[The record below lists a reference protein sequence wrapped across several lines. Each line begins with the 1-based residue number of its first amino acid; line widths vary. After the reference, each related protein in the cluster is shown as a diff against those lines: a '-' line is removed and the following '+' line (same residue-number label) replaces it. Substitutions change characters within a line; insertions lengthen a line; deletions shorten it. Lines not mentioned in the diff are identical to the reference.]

1 MLAVL
6 GFLTLGTFMV
16 LVLRKYATAFVAII
30 AAPVVFAIIA
40 GRGGDLG
47 DMAVSGIKTVAPT
60 AILLLFAIL
69 YFGVMMDA
77 RLFDP
82 VSRAIIRLSKGDPV
96 RICVGTAVLALLVAL
111 DGDGTTSYMIIC
123 SAFLPIYR
131 RLGINPLVI
140 ATIATMA
147 LGAVSGS
154 TPWGGAATRAIS
166 VLHLDATAYFVPF
179 LPSLALTGGVIVL
192 IAYLLGRRQRRRV
205 DPLVIAEVAQEIA
218 ANRSRG
224 GGTTTITG
232 GSDSGD
238 DHDEPESVTPRWRMW
253 FNAGLT
259 ALLLVLLVL
268 GVAPLVTLFIAG
280 FVIALLVNH
289 PKLTEQ
295 GDVIKRHASSAVPV
309 VVLALAAGIFTG
321 ILTDTGMV
329 EAMAKSMLSIV
340 PDGMG
345 NLIPVFTAVIGLPL
359 SFFMS
364 NDAYFF
370 GVLPVLAESA
380 AQFGIPA
387 DEIARAGVIGQM
399 LHSVGPASAPL
410 WVLLGLVKRDLG
422 DFQRFALLPVTL
434 GSLAWIVFAVLTGAI
449 SI

>member
-6 GFLTLGTFMV
+6 GFSTLGVFMA
-16 LVLRKYATAFVAII
+16 LVLRKYLTAFVAIMMTPI
-30 AAPVVFAIIA
+30 AFAVVA
-40 GRGGDLG
+40 GFGADL
-47 DMAVSGIKTVAPT
+47 DSMMTSGLETVAPT
-60 AILLLFAIL
+60 AVLLLFAVL

-77 RLFDP
+77 KLFDP
-82 VSRAIIRLSKGDPV
+82 ISKGIIRLSKGDPV

-147 LGAVSGS
+147 LGTISGT
-154 TPWGGAATRAIS
+154 TPWGGAATRGIS
-166 VLHLDATAYFVPF
+166 VLHLDATDYFVHMIP
-179 LPSLALTGGVIVL
+179 PMVLTSGFIIAV
-192 IAYLLGRRQRRRV
+192 AYLLGRRERKQI
-205 DPLVIAEVAQEIA
+205 DPATIAEFAAEIA
-218 ANRSRG
+218 GKERD
-224 GGTTTITG
+224 
-232 GSDSGD
+232 GSARRD
-238 DHDEPESVTPRWRMW
+238 WRLW

-259 ALLLVLLVL
+259 VLLLVLLVL
-268 GVAPLVTLFIAG
+268 GVAELVNLFMVA

-295 GDVIKRHASSAVPV
+295 GEVVRKHAANAVPV
-309 VVLALAAGIFTG
+309 VILVLAAGIFTG
-321 ILTDTGMV
+321 IMTDTGMTN
-329 EAMAKSMLSIV
+329 AMATAMLAVV
-340 PDGMG
+340 PDSLG
-345 NLIPVFTAVIGLPL
+345 NLIPLFTAVIGLPL

-380 AQFGIPA
+380 SHYGINA
-387 DEIARAGVIGQM
+387 TEIARAGAIGQM
-399 LHSVGPASAPL
+399 MHSIGPASAPL

-422 DFQRFALLPVTL
+422 EFQRFALLWVL
-434 GSLAWIVFAVLTGAI
+434 AGSVAYIAFALATGAI
-449 SI
+449 SIS